1 MYFALIFLCLESNL
15 FSNLFNNYIYY
26 DISSTIKNNRIVF
39 RLDARIEVGEI
50 EISIQFLLAI

>member
-26 DISSTIKNNRIVF
+26 HISSTIKNNRIVF

>member
-26 DISSTIKNNRIVF
+26 DITTIKNNRIVF